1 MLAYGNRADRQTKP
15 CKGYLS
21 LMAGRRERYSSS
33 GVADKKRMVGFT
45 LLEVM
50 IALAILS
57 VASAGLVSATGGYLR
72 QTQKIEDKVLAA
84 WVADNWLNELRLAES
99 APTAGGLKA
108 EASMA
113 GRQWDLQAD
122 VIQTNSPLLYR
133 LEIEVRRQE
142 DPDAVLTHLTAFIR
156 AE

>member
-1 MLAYGNRADRQTKP
+1 MTRRQQ
-15 CKGYLS
+15 
-21 LMAGRRERYSSS
+21 RYNSSDA
-33 GVADKKRMVGFT
+33 ADKRRIAGFT

-84 WVADNWLNELRLAES
+84 WVADNWLNELRLTER
-99 APTAGGLKA
+99 APDVGMLKA

-113 GRQWDLQAD
+113 DRQWDLQAD

-142 DPDAVLTHLTAFIR
+142 DPEAVLIHLTAFLR